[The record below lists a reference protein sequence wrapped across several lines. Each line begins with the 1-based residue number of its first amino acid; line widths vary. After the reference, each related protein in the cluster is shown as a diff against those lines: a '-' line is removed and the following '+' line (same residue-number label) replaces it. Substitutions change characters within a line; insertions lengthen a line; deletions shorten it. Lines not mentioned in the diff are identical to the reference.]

1 MSLTENL
8 KNIPNS
14 SGVYQYFDENGK
26 LLYIGK
32 AKNLKNR
39 VKSYFR
45 FSPSLAPSRN
55 LSLRISKMI
64 SEAKEI
70 KYILVENEQDALI
83 LENSLI
89 KELNPK
95 YNILLRDD
103 KTYPYITINLNDDFP
118 RFEISRKIIKE
129 KGIKYFGP
137 FTNSSRDIIDSIYLL
152 FNLVQK
158 KNCLNSKKACLFHQM
173 HRCHAPCIGKIGKDE
188 YKKIVNK
195 AIIALKDR
203 KILVNLLENKMQMA
217 VQLQNY
223 EEAGNLRDKI
233 KAIKNSLHVS
243 DIDFAKLENIDI
255 FCVQIRDNLAIV
267 IKIFMRDGKII
278 STDHNILKNTQGFEK
293 NELYKRALLQFYK
306 NNPPLLCNQIL
317 IGDDFENKNE
327 IENYL
332 HTLVNKKI
340 KIYQPKIGEKAKL
353 IELSKKNAHYL
364 LSLESNKKDINIEIQ
379 KLFDLSKIP
388 YKIEIFDNS
397 HLGGVA
403 TVGAMVV
410 WEEKWQKNAYRKY
423 NLHSKDEYSQMN
435 ELLTRRI
442 SDFKKD
448 SIPDLWLIDGGSTLL
463 KLASKL
469 LKNNDIDLEVLAIS
483 KEKLDSKSV
492 RSKGRARDIIHSNI
506 QSFNFPPTD
515 KRLQFLQKLRDEAHR
530 FAISFHQKKK
540 RKIDLSNKLS
550 TIDGVGHATIK
561 KLLSYF
567 GTFNAIYKSNLD
579 ELEMVVNQK
588 LAKKIHDFVRY

>member
-1 MSLTENL
+1 
-8 KNIPNS
+8 
-14 SGVYQYFDENGK
+14 
-26 LLYIGK
+26 
-32 AKNLKNR
+32 
-39 VKSYFR
+39 
-45 FSPSLAPSRN
+45 
-55 LSLRISKMI
+55 MI

-70 KYILVENEQDALI
+70 RYILLENEQDALI

-129 KGIKYFGP
+129 KGLKYFGP
-137 FTNSSRDIIDSIYLL
+137 FTNSSKDIINSIYLL

-173 HRCHAPCIGKIGKDE
+173 NRCHAPCVGKISKEE
-188 YKKIVNK
+188 YRKIVNK

-203 KILVNLLENKMQMA
+203 KIMVDLLETKMQSA

-233 KAIKNSLHVS
+233 RAIKNSLHVS
-243 DIDFAKLENIDI
+243 DIDLAKLENIDI
-255 FCVQIRDNLAIV
+255 FCVQIKDNLAIV
-267 IKIFMRDGKII
+267 MKIFMRDGKII

-306 NNPPLLCNQIL
+306 NNPPLLCKQIL
-317 IGDDFENKNE
+317 IGDDFENKDE

-332 HTLVNKKI
+332 YSLVNKKV
-340 KIYQPKIGEKAKL
+340 KIYHPKIGEKAKL
-353 IELSKKNAHYL
+353 VELSKKNAHYL
-364 LSLESNKKDINIEIQ
+364 LSLELNKKDINIEIQ
-379 KLFDLSKIP
+379 KLFDLSNIP
-388 YKIEIFDNS
+388 YNIEIFDNS
-397 HLGGVA
+397 HLGGIA

-410 WEEKWQKNAYRKY
+410 WEEKWQKNKYRKY
-423 NLHSKDEYSQMN
+423 NLHSKDEYSQMK

-442 SDFKKD
+442 KDFKKD
-448 SIPDLWLIDGGSTLL
+448 SVPDLWLIDGGSTLL
-463 KLASKL
+463 KLANKL
-469 LKNNDIDLEVLAIS
+469 LKDNDIALDILAIS

-492 RSKGRARDIIHSNI
+492 RSKGRAKDIIHSNTR
-506 QSFNFPPTD
+506 SFNLSTTD

-540 RKIDLSNKLS
+540 RKIDLSDKLS

-567 GTFNAIYKSNLD
+567 GTYEAIYKS
-579 ELEMVVNQK
+579 ELEELEIVINQK
-588 LAKKIHDFVRY
+588 LAKKIYNFIRC

>member
-45 FSPSLAPSRN
+45 FSPSLAPSKN

-64 SEAKEI
+64 SEAKEV

-152 FNLVQK
+152 FNLIQK

-203 KILVNLLENKMQMA
+203 KILVNLLKNKMRMA

-233 KAIKNSLHVS
+233 KAIKSSLHVS

-267 IKIFMRDGKII
+267 MKIFMRDGKII

-317 IGDDFENKNE
+317 ISDDFENKNE

-410 WEEKWQKNAYRKY
+410 WEGKWQKNAYRKY
-423 NLHSKDEYSQMN
+423 NLHNKDEYSQMN

-448 SIPDLWLIDGGSTLL
+448 GIPDLWLIDGGSTLL
-463 KLASKL
+463 KLANKL
-469 LKNNDIDLEVLAIS
+469 LKNNDIDLEILAIS

-506 QSFNFPPTD
+506 QSFNLSPTD
-515 KRLQFLQKLRDEAHR
+515 KRLQFLQRLRDEAHR
-530 FAISFHQKKK
+530 FAISFHQRKK
-540 RKIDLSNKLS
+540 RKIDLNNKLS

-567 GTFNAIYKSNLD
+567 GTFDAIYKSDLN